1 MTRQPTDFSI
11 LDDIIKKMD
20 EADKRAKE
28 KYTDKGG
35 LQQPRPAQ
43 PSSEKP
49 K

>member
-1 MTRQPTDFSI
+1 MTRKPTDFSI

-20 EADKRAKE
+20 EVDK
-28 KYTDKGG
+28 KYEDKKD

-43 PSSEKP
+43 SSSEKP

>member
-1 MTRQPTDFSI
+1 MKRKPTDFSI

-20 EADKRAKE
+20 EADKKV
-28 KYTDKGG
+28 KDKGG

-43 PSSEKP
+43 SSSEKP